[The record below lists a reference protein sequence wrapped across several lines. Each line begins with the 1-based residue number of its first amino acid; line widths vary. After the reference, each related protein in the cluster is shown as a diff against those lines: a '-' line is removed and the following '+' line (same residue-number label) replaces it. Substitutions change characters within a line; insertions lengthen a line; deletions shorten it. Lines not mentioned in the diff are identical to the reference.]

1 MVGMTRKWKAH
12 EDMSAW
18 SEKRE
23 RWQEKESFIPFYFLV
38 REFFNLYPRTRLSR
52 SPEQDNMNK
61 SSESLEQDLNGTA
74 RLLVRLSYDL
84 ACEQAF
90 RGALAAEREKERE
103 LATTSLEQEG
113 ILYTHAWMWAV
124 EGPQRHLLWI
134 VYVQYQHLQ
143 AVFWSWMTCIGC
155 YVPQTCS
162 LRYRGIST
170 MKVSL
175 L

>member
-23 RWQEKESFIPFYFLV
+23 RWQEKESFIPFYFRV

-84 ACEQAF
+84 AFEQDL
-90 RGALAAEREKERE
+90 RDALATEREKERE
-103 LATTSLEQEG
+103 LDVSGIPIPLWLPVDCAVKFPPISAKRKRVRMKTS
-113 ILYTHAWMWAV
+113 IKKHVSKVMTA
-124 EGPQRHLLWI
+124 LL
-134 VYVQYQHLQ
+134 
-143 AVFWSWMTCIGC
+143 M
-155 YVPQTCS
+155 P
-162 LRYRGIST
+162 
-170 MKVSL
+170 SL
-175 L
+175 LISISRRHFSMQKFKYSGS

>member
-103 LATTSLEQEG
+103 LATTSLEFQVPCGSASTVLSDFRQSAGSGNERE
-113 ILYTHAWMWAV
+113 WK
-124 EGPQRHLLWI
+124 
-134 VYVQYQHLQ
+134 Q
-143 AVFWSWMTCIGC
+143 ALKNTCQG
-155 YVPQTCS
+155 
-162 LRYRGIST
+162 
-170 MKVSL
+170 
-175 L
+175 

>member
-23 RWQEKESFIPFYFLV
+23 RWQEKESFIPFYFRV

-61 SSESLEQDLNGTA
+61 CSESLEQDLNGTA

-103 LATTSLEQEG
+103 LATTSLEFQVPCGSASTVLSDFRQSARSGNERE
-113 ILYTHAWMWAV
+113 WK
-124 EGPQRHLLWI
+124 
-134 VYVQYQHLQ
+134 Q
-143 AVFWSWMTCIGC
+143 ALKNTCQG
-155 YVPQTCS
+155 
-162 LRYRGIST
+162 
-170 MKVSL
+170 
-175 L
+175 

>member
-23 RWQEKESFIPFYFLV
+23 RWQEKESFIPFYFRV

-61 SSESLEQDLNGTA
+61 CSESLEQDLNGTA

-103 LATTSLEQEG
+103 LATTSLEFQVPSGSASTVLSDFRQSARSGNERE
-113 ILYTHAWMWAV
+113 WK
-124 EGPQRHLLWI
+124 
-134 VYVQYQHLQ
+134 Q
-143 AVFWSWMTCIGC
+143 ALKNTCQG
-155 YVPQTCS
+155 
-162 LRYRGIST
+162 
-170 MKVSL
+170 
-175 L
+175 

>member
-23 RWQEKESFIPFYFLV
+23 RWQEKESFIPFYFRV

-103 LATTSLEQEG
+103 LATTSLEFQVPCGSASTVLSDFRQSARSGNERE
-113 ILYTHAWMWAV
+113 WK
-124 EGPQRHLLWI
+124 
-134 VYVQYQHLQ
+134 Q
-143 AVFWSWMTCIGC
+143 ALKNTCQG
-155 YVPQTCS
+155 
-162 LRYRGIST
+162 
-170 MKVSL
+170 
-175 L
+175 

>member
-23 RWQEKESFIPFYFLV
+23 RWQEKESFIPFYFRV

-61 SSESLEQDLNGTA
+61 SSESLEQDLNATA

-103 LATTSLEQEG
+103 LATTSLEFQVPCGSASTVLSDFRQSARRGNERE
-113 ILYTHAWMWAV
+113 WK
-124 EGPQRHLLWI
+124 
-134 VYVQYQHLQ
+134 Q
-143 AVFWSWMTCIGC
+143 ALKNTCQG
-155 YVPQTCS
+155 
-162 LRYRGIST
+162 
-170 MKVSL
+170 
-175 L
+175 